1 MKELLPKARE
11 IVAKGFRE
19 NSVVYRGVMGGQ
31 FDGGKLVKDALMEL
45 VNAGGQYLRLP
56 EELPPDVPQNII
68 DDE

>member
-31 FDGGKLVKDALMEL
+31 FDNGKLVKDALMEL